1 MIKENQFF
9 LQSQYIIND
18 KLNSDDL
25 NDETNLFL
33 TLMNKIIRDY
43 DSINEQTRFNLFKI
57 NG

>member
-9 LQSQYIIND
+9 LQLQYIIND

>member
-33 TLMNKIIRDY
+33 ILMNKIIRDY